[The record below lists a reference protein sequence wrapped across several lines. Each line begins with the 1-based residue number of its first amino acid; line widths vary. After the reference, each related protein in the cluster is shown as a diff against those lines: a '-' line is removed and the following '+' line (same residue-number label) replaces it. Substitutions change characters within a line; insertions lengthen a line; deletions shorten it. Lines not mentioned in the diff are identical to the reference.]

1 MRHAVRH
8 IYFVGMV
15 ALSSE
20 QGSRLRDVS
29 VREERPMPNMTKRI
43 RKVYV

>member
-1 MRHAVRH
+1 MRYPVRH
-8 IYFVGMV
+8 IYFMGMV

-29 VREERPMPNMTKRI
+29 IREGRPMLKTIKLT
-43 RKVYV
+43 RKAYA